1 MRLVQ
6 NVQIVII
13 LRDILINFP
22 DFIETLTMTMTITIT
37 NLTEHILSPLIR
49 GGSKAGIFNEGR
61 KTKDEER
68 KTKAY
73 FVATKSRIVFRRLI
87 RLIKPNRG
95 AAYFVATKSR
105 IVFRSKLCL
114 RIVINNI

>member
-1 MRLVQ
+1 MKTICVISKNDNFMRLVQ

-22 DFIETLTMTMTITIT
+22 DFIETLTMTMTMTMT
-37 NLTEHILSPLIR
+37 NLTEHILSPLVR

-68 KTKAY
+68 KTEDEKRK
-73 FVATKSRIVFRRLI
+73 TKDEKR
-87 RLIKPNRG
+87 KPI
-95 AAYFVATKSR
+95 S
-105 IVFRSKLCL
+105 
-114 RIVINNI
+114 

>member
-87 RLIKPNRG
+87 KPNRG

>member
-22 DFIETLTMTMTITIT
+22 DFIESLKKA
-37 NLTEHILSPLIR
+37 SPQPSPE
-49 GGSKAGIFNEGR
+49 GKGVTKNEG
-61 KTKDEER
+61 R

-73 FVATKSRIVFRRLI
+73 FVATL
-87 RLIKPNRG
+87 
-95 AAYFVATKSR
+95 SR

-114 RIVINNI
+114 RIVISNA

>member
-13 LRDILINFP
+13 LKDILINFP
-22 DFIETLTMTMTITIT
+22 DFIESLKKA
-37 NLTEHILSPLIR
+37 SPQPSPE
-49 GGSKAGIFNEGR
+49 GKGVTKNEG
-61 KTKDEER
+61 R

-87 RLIKPNRG
+87 KPNRG
-95 AAYFVATKSR
+95 AAYFVATKRSL
-105 IVFRSKLCL
+105 FRSDEVAN
-114 RIVINNI
+114 RIS

>member
-22 DFIETLTMTMTITIT
+22 DFIETLTMTMTITMT

-49 GGSKAGIFNEGR
+49 GGSKAGIYFNER
-61 KTKDEER
+61 RRTKDEGRFEPLD
-68 KTKAY
+68 KG
-73 FVATKSRIVFRRLI
+73 RL
-87 RLIKPNRG
+87 
-95 AAYFVATKSR
+95 
-105 IVFRSKLCL
+105 
-114 RIVINNI
+114 